1 MKQSE
6 RFCKALR
13 RFKPGDLV
21 DYVYVDNG
29 QINAL
34 KRIAPSGLA
43 ESYDADKYAEMLL
56 DVTES
61 ILAVFGFSRT
71 QLGFERKPRSF
82 LEEPRGERGREILL
96 ELENLDLFIR
106 LRVPGRFSIRAI
118 TSSRYIFGNEIF
130 LCSFSVGFP
139 H

>member
-1 MKQSE
+1 MRHDIHTLFPRVVSAVQ
-6 RFCKALR
+6 LR
-13 RFKPGDLV
+13 QEQRPVKPGDLV

-82 LEEPRGERGREILL
+82 LEELRGERGREILL
-96 ELENLDLFIR
+96 ELENLD
-106 LRVPGRFSIRAI
+106 VP
-118 TSSRYIFGNEIF
+118 
-130 LCSFSVGFP
+130 
-139 H
+139 

>member
-1 MKQSE
+1 LILASLNSE
-6 RFCKALR
+6 QMRHDIHTLFPRVVSAVQLR
-13 RFKPGDLV
+13 QEQRPVKPGDLV

-96 ELENLDLFIR
+96 ELENLDVR
-106 LRVPGRFSIRAI
+106 
-118 TSSRYIFGNEIF
+118 
-130 LCSFSVGFP
+130 
-139 H
+139 